1 MPNGEIV
8 HWVNPANS
16 SSSDSNGKR
25 PKVSGGRKIR
35 HFAESEQVETLRL
48 SSGTDEL
55 TSDVNN
61 KSIKS
66 DKEVTSS
73 MSANV

>member
-1 MPNGEIV
+1 M
-8 HWVNPANS
+8 
-16 SSSDSNGKR
+16 
-25 PKVSGGRKIR
+25 KVSGGRKIR

-66 DKEVTSS
+66 DKEVTAS